1 MFAHV
6 RSVLL
11 GQIAAEEND
20 PPSKGEPPKPKA
32 SVVQADLQSGNWNKH
47 TNILDI
53 ADICY
58 GKKSMWMIDYLKD
71 MTELRNNYI
80 RCCML
85 IRKEH
90 ERGDDKDEADIAE
103 QEAKK
108 AEYIPEF
115 DALKEKYLARQ
126 REE

>member
-1 MFAHV
+1 
-6 RSVLL
+6 
-11 GQIAAEEND
+11 
-20 PPSKGEPPKPKA
+20 
-32 SVVQADLQSGNWNKH
+32 
-47 TNILDI
+47 
-53 ADICY
+53 
-58 GKKSMWMIDYLKD
+58 MWMIDYLKD